1 MGKCV
6 GMWGSIGGVVGRVW
20 RVLGNVGEGVEKCGG
35 RLFLEKCL
43 GLHCNISI
51 VLALQLIVAI
61 PN

>member
-1 MGKCV
+1 MSV
-6 GMWGSIGGVVGRVW
+6 QGSE
-20 RVLGNVGEGVEKCGG
+20 GEGVEKCGG

-43 GLHCNISI
+43 DLHCNISI